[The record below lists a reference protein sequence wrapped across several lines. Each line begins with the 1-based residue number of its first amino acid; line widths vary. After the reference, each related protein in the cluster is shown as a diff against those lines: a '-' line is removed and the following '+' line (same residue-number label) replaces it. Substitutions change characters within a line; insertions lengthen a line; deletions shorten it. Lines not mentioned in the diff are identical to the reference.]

1 MTSKLKRAPIVTHVG
16 LPPIYQSTL
25 LLGNENKLIN
35 IRVKKGAQDAYNFRA
50 NGLFGSTVM
59 CFVCFPPLR
68 KKVDMQGI
76 QEYFS
81 VISQSFSRIT
91 LY

>member
-1 MTSKLKRAPIVTHVG
+1 MG
-16 LPPIYQSTL
+16 LPPIYQRTL
-25 LLGNENKLIN
+25 SLGNENKLIN
-35 IRVKKGAQDAYNFRA
+35 KWGKMGAQDAKNFRA

-81 VISQSFSRIT
+81 VMS
-91 LY
+91 